1 MNCLLRRKSLETK
14 YCCLHLSRKGRLIYS
29 GTRGETLAPNSL
41 GIRVPRS
48 PAPSGSQPGSRSART
63 RSAAGVKTTRCR
75 EAGGGG
81 WWGHGHLGRLDRH
94 LHPAPPHPP
103 PPTPPPRRDPPSPEL
118 QLYSQVSAGL
128 WPGVGGPALRAEAGR
143 GPGFQ
148 GIEWLYPVPFL
159 SRESS
164 LHGREG
170 EERPPA
176 CSC

>member
-1 MNCLLRRKSLETK
+1 M
-14 YCCLHLSRKGRLIYS
+14 
-29 GTRGETLAPNSL
+29 
-41 GIRVPRS
+41 
-48 PAPSGSQPGSRSART
+48 
-63 RSAAGVKTTRCR
+63 
-75 EAGGGG
+75 GGGDTAT
-81 WWGHGHLGRLDRH
+81 WGVWIGICTQPLLT
-94 LHPAPPHPP
+94 PHPP
-103 PPTPPPRRDPPSPEL
+103 PQRDPPSPEL

-148 GIEWLYPVPFL
+148 GIEWLYPAPFL